1 MQYKKNWK
9 PKRKKYYQFKFESNK
24 DKLRSLYF
32 WVEDFTKNK
41 VIWYPTIFP
50 SLFIKWRFHWRF
62 KKVLKNLVTFK
73 LCFHSMLGMWRDL
86 RESPIGQWHISS
98 VLSGPGAWTAWTLP
112 DCNIWYQPRQ
122 TGHWSVLTEFF
133 LVTCLITGQGI
144 NGCSLRTF
152 FYVDVTNLFPHNLW
166 DRMKLT

>member
-122 TGHWSVLTEFF
+122 TGHWSVLGRPSKKKLRNFGHIGHLCHPTY
-133 LVTCLITGQGI
+133 LVPWYGHEKVL
-144 NGCSLRTF
+144 
-152 FYVDVTNLFPHNLW
+152 
-166 DRMKLT
+166 K

>member
-1 MQYKKNWK
+1 M
-9 PKRKKYYQFKFESNK
+9 
-24 DKLRSLYF
+24 YF
-32 WVEDFTKNK
+32 WDFSKTGSPVCKHWCTKYCVK
-41 VIWYPTIFP
+41 SVKKFSGYQIWRQHTE
-50 SLFIKWRFHWRF
+50 F
-62 KKVLKNLVTFK
+62 KEILKNLVTFK

-152 FYVDVTNLFPHNLW
+152 LMLMSQTFSLIIYGIGWNSPKTEKGID
-166 DRMKLT
+166 